1 MNYLKLKNKMG
12 IISSFIRKAA
22 NESRNQQQTR
32 PKVKIKFTSGGC
44 NCGKTKNK

>member
-1 MNYLKLKNKMG
+1 MG

-22 NESRNQQQTR
+22 NENHNQQLVK

-44 NCGKTKNK
+44 NCGKNKNK

>member
-1 MNYLKLKNKMG
+1 MG

-22 NESRNQQQTR
+22 NESQKQQIVRT
-32 PKVKIKFTSGGC
+32 KVKIKFTSGGC

>member
-1 MNYLKLKNKMG
+1 MG

-22 NESRNQQQTR
+22 NETQKQQLAKSR
-32 PKVKIKFTSGGC
+32 VKIKFTSGGC